1 MNYEYFEVENKMVI
15 LDTPFF
21 KTCYYKYSMPAIL
34 FLLQIIKTL
43 HARTVIGQR
52 IYINISRNCSDI
64 IRNVEYPMLE
74 PKHDILDTCST
85 CTFSLGANVQ
95 AQSPD

>member
-43 HARTVIGQR
+43 HARTVIGLR
-52 IYINISRNCSDI
+52 IYINISRNS
-64 IRNVEYPMLE
+64 R
-74 PKHDILDTCST
+74 S
-85 CTFSLGANVQ
+85 SLIYGRRKEHLYNLIV
-95 AQSPD
+95 SRRP